1 MEKTQVEFIAA
12 MQAGQLLTGASSPTT
27 NHEGQL
33 LDVARGGVPYV
44 VIPEGSRIADLGAL
58 LPNPTRK
65 RGRIICDDA
74 AGFIAYIKKHELCDC
89 TTIYAA
95 LQPKNSHFSLT
106 ALLDD
111 HDVGEAMW
119 RSHVCRLKPALSLEW
134 ERWTGNNGEQHA
146 MSQSDFAAW
155 IEDNLGDVAGVEGM
169 PTGAQMLQMAL
180 AFEAS
185 ADKRFKS
192 AINITSGCRT
202 LEFVDKEDDATR
214 ERMQFFSR
222 FTLGIP
228 VFDGGDS
235 AYPVEA
241 RLKYRHGN
249 CGLSLWYELI
259 RPDKVLR
266 QACKEVVE
274 RVIDETGLP
283 LIFGD
288 PGLVS

>member
-1 MEKTQVEFIAA
+1 MEKTPVEFIAA

-27 NHEGQL
+27 NHDGQL
-33 LDVARGGVPYV
+33 LDVSRGGVPYV
-44 VIPEGSRIADLGAL
+44 VIPEGSRLADLGAL

-65 RGRIICDDA
+65 RGSIVCDDA
-74 AGFIAYIKKHELCDC
+74 AGFIAYVKRHELIDS
-89 TTIYAA
+89 TMIYAT
-95 LQPKNSHFSLT
+95 LQPQSSQF
-106 ALLDD
+106 ALVAVIDD
-111 HDVGEAMW
+111 HDVSEAMW

-134 ERWTGNNGEQHA
+134 ERWTARNGAQGA
-146 MSQSDFAAW
+146 MSQAHFAAW

-202 LEFVDKEDDATR
+202 LEFVDKEDDTTR

-228 VFDGGDS
+228 VFDGDAS

-241 RLKYRHGN
+241 RLKYRQSNGA
-249 CGLSLWYELI
+249 LTLWYELI
-259 RPDKVLR
+259 RPDKVFR
-266 QACKEVVE
+266 QACKEVVA
-274 RVIDETGLP
+274 RVIEETKLP

-288 PGLVS
+288 PGLAS